1 MSPKLPHVKAALE
14 RLLKPAPSMA
24 MMPASPT
31 RAPSGEE
38 LPAATFPGSP
48 LSSSL
53 PTSPRT
59 GSTPS
64 SPTTSGQGSSDGGA
78 VEDYLMD
85 DGGASG
91 GSLMAAS
98 ALDPVAA
105 LLPDMRNSAYSTD
118 EFRMF
123 SFKVR
128 PCSRAYS
135 HDWTECPFV
144 HPGENARRRDPRR
157 FQYSCVP
164 CPDFRKG
171 ACRRGDACEYAH
183 GVFECW
189 LHPMQ
194 YRTRLC
200 KDGTG
205 CARRVCFFA
214 HTSDELRPLY
224 AAGAGVGGHLPL
236 LAGLG
241 NGPVAAMSPRSSSP
255 VDMGALSLSPPP
267 SLPPPPSPSS
277 VLMAPPSMFTPSPA
291 GSPSNVSALSTMSPP
306 MSPSASALASA
317 FHGLSHSHSSGP
329 PPAGSCSLPSAV
341 PTLSHLMYAGLG
353 LHIPLSPSSALEDAY
368 TASADT
374 YEADKPSLRGMP
386 LPSPRGS
393 AADAAAQVLRRY
405 ASANSTQMELV
416 APGCGGAGG
425 GSGDGRVGSAGGVAG
440 GASAAHSAVTAALQA
455 RHSAAAARR
464 SGNLALD
471 WGSSGHSAAAPGRDQ
486 HAGGAPGRPYPEWVT
501 SPGGSSVTC
510 ANWGSPT
517 GKPNWGTGTPSGSG
531 APPSPF
537 RRAASLPLRRTP
549 AATAPAAVQDEPDVS
564 WVQRLVK
571 EEAAGVTAAAGCTA
585 AGLDGLHAA
594 VEQPGAATVS
604 VGWMDQE
611 RFYWC
616 ETAQCLVLL
625 FDC

>member
-1 MSPKLPHVKAALE
+1 
-14 RLLKPAPSMA
+14 
-24 MMPASPT
+24 
-31 RAPSGEE
+31 
-38 LPAATFPGSP
+38 
-48 LSSSL
+48 
-53 PTSPRT
+53 
-59 GSTPS
+59 
-64 SPTTSGQGSSDGGA
+64 
-78 VEDYLMD
+78 
-85 DGGASG
+85 
-91 GSLMAAS
+91 MAAS
-98 ALDPVAA
+98 ALDPVAV

-157 FQYSCVP
+157 FHYSCVP

-189 LHPMQ
+189 LHPTQ

-224 AAGAGVGGHLPL
+224 AAGAGVGGHLPS

-241 NGPVAAMSPRSSSP
+241 NGPVAATSPRSSSP

-306 MSPSASALASA
+306 MSPSALASA

-329 PPAGSCSLPSAV
+329 PPNGSCSLPSAV
-341 PTLSHLMYAGLG
+341 PTLYLPTSLHASSRLRAALHARDLAAQEQQHRLHSHLMYAGLG
-353 LHIPLSPSSALEDAY
+353 LQIPLSPSSALEDAY
-368 TASADT
+368 AASADT
-374 YEADKPSLRGMP
+374 YAVDKPSPRGMS

-393 AADAAAQVLRRY
+393 AADAAAQVFRRY

-425 GSGDGRVGSAGGVAG
+425 GSGDGRVGSAGGVAS

-464 SGNLALD
+464 GGNLALD

-486 HAGGAPGRPYPEWVT
+486 HAGGPPGRPYPEWVT
-501 SPGGSSVTC
+501 SPGGSSV
-510 ANWGSPT
+510 
-517 GKPNWGTGTPSGSG
+517 
-531 APPSPF
+531 
-537 RRAASLPLRRTP
+537 
-549 AATAPAAVQDEPDVS
+549 
-564 WVQRLVK
+564 
-571 EEAAGVTAAAGCTA
+571 
-585 AGLDGLHAA
+585 
-594 VEQPGAATVS
+594 
-604 VGWMDQE
+604 
-611 RFYWC
+611 
-616 ETAQCLVLL
+616 
-625 FDC
+625 